1 MNLKEQTYVC
11 TLADIG
17 NLTQAAK
24 QLYVSQP
31 ALSLYIS
38 NLENTLGIRL
48 FERVGKQFVPTEAGE
63 LYIEKARQMLRLK
76 DTFDSELSSIL
87 NGQTE
92 RLRVGMQDI
101 RAHFLTPDILPEITE
116 MYPKVKFQWQTGNYS
131 PMKQQLLENQ
141 LDLVFCNCNKKER
154 EFEYIPLVSDE
165 VVFIAPRNHPLTK
178 YARFQDNQS
187 FPWIDLSLFSGERFI
202 LPAEEQSLRRYSN
215 QILKGCSVQPKEVL
229 TLRKIF
235 IIIGLVNNGAEE
247 SKGTPL
253 LREAHQKLKTTPGIR
268 FVGNVEPRDIPSGN
282 VDVVVCDGFTGNV
295 VLKLTEGMAKMIMG
309 MVKGAFYSSTTGK
322 LAGLMM
328 KGKVAELKKQMDS
341 EEYGG
346 APFLGARQPVIKAH
360 GSSKAKAIKNAIRQA
375 KKCVDND
382 LCGTMQAALDDV
394 AAANAAAA
402 HANQTENCPERR
414 A

>member
-116 MYPKVKFQWQTGNYS
+116 MYPKVKFQWQTGHYP

-165 VVFIAPRNHPLTK
+165 VVFITPRNHPLTK

-202 LPAEEQSLRRYSN
+202 LPSEEQSLRRYSN
-215 QILKGCSVQPKEVL
+215 QILKGCSVQPKEIL

-235 IIIGLVNNGAEE
+235 IIIGLVNNGYGVGFSLVGYINWSRNIDNVSIFSVIDPAVTATFYAIYK
-247 SKGTPL
+247 KGRRLSPAASSL
-253 LREAHQKLKTTPGIR
+253 I
-268 FVGNVEPRDIPSGN
+268 N
-282 VDVVVCDGFTGNV
+282 
-295 VLKLTEGMAKMIMG
+295 
-309 MVKGAFYSSTTGK
+309 MVKEKVNQQVSDIRKDSYVHPQSS
-322 LAGLMM
+322 
-328 KGKVAELKKQMDS
+328 
-341 EEYGG
+341 
-346 APFLGARQPVIKAH
+346 I
-360 GSSKAKAIKNAIRQA
+360 
-375 KKCVDND
+375 
-382 LCGTMQAALDDV
+382 
-394 AAANAAAA
+394 
-402 HANQTENCPERR
+402 
-414 A
+414 